1 MISSEWAEIQDFPN
15 DVKYKKE
22 KQVGS
27 RHENVE
33 LNRYN
38 DIVAYDQTCV
48 KLKKVNY
55 INANWIECKWTG
67 QKYIATQGTV
77 FFYSFHISELFSSI
91 SNKTR
96 ESHFSRTKLFNYF
109 SQRSKRNHVSSL
121 LANDSGAQYWRHC
134 DVVSTAR
141 NAQRARKRKMP
152 QVLAR

>member
-15 DVKYKKE
+15 DAKYKKE
-22 KQVGS
+22 KQLGS

-67 QKYIATQGTV
+67 QKYIATQGIV
-77 FFYSFHISELFSSI
+77 FIKRIKNCCGDQNMLPMSVYLYFH
-91 SNKTR
+91 
-96 ESHFSRTKLFNYF
+96 
-109 SQRSKRNHVSSL
+109 
-121 LANDSGAQYWRHC
+121 
-134 DVVSTAR
+134 
-141 NAQRARKRKMP
+141 
-152 QVLAR
+152 